1 MSAAPFDLY
10 SAPVTRPGR
19 TATRVRSKRGFN
31 VAQTVAEAACV
42 FVLAIV
48 STYGLSVLTG
58 KSLSERARLD
68 AGSYQARSRAARS
81 ELGSLQQRFEMKANP
96 RRVADWA
103 LNNGLERDA
112 TRETTE

>member
-1 MSAAPFDLY
+1 F
-10 SAPVTRPGR
+10 
-19 TATRVRSKRGFN
+19 
-31 VAQTVAEAACV
+31 AEAACV

-68 AGSYQARSRAARS
+68 VSSFQARSRVARS
-81 ELGSLQQRFEMKANP
+81 ELGSLQQRFEMRANP

-103 LNNGLERDA
+103 VNNGFERDLS
-112 TRETTE
+112 RETTE

>member
-1 MSAAPFDLY
+1 M
-10 SAPVTRPGR
+10 
-19 TATRVRSKRGFN
+19 
-31 VAQTVAEAACV
+31 AQTFAEAACV

-68 AGSYQARSRAARS
+68 ASGFQVRSRAARS
-81 ELGSLQQRFEMKANP
+81 ELGTLQQRFEMKANP

-103 LNNGLERDA
+103 VNNGFEKDL
-112 TRETTE
+112 TKETTE

>member
-10 SAPVTRPGR
+10 TTPVAQPGR
-19 TATRVRSKRGFN
+19 TARRVRSKRSFN
-31 VAQTVAEAACV
+31 VGQTVAEVACV

-68 AGSYQARSRAARS
+68 ASSFQTRSRAARS
-81 ELGSLQQRFEMKANP
+81 ELGLLQQRFEMKANP

-103 LNNGLERDA
+103 TNNGFERDV
-112 TRETTE
+112 TRETAE